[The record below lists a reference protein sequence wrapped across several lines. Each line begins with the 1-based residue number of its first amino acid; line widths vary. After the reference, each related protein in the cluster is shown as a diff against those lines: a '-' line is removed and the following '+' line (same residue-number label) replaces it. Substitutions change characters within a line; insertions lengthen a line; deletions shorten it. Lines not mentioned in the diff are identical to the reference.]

1 MASACYRM
9 LFQQP
14 IRKLSIFL
22 ILVGLLCLATL
33 ALGAPSDKVSIA
45 VNVRP
50 TQIGMDEQA
59 LLEVVVSGPQQNLPD
74 PKIPTLP
81 AFEIYSQGR
90 SSNISIVN
98 GKVESSVT
106 YRYVLIPQ
114 KVGTFPI
121 DNIGIVFDNK
131 RINGNSVILTVRA
144 QGTAPTTTEQN
155 QLSNTGSGG
164 KDYLLEA
171 SVDNKKPFV
180 NQQVTLT
187 LRFLTAVR
195 YYGSP
200 ELSEPTTTGF
210 WTEVIGNAT
219 PYYQSINGKRYKVIE
234 RKYALFPTQTGELT
248 IGRAAI
254 TATVAADKNR
264 RRDPFK
270 VFDDFFGRGKEVVV
284 RSQPI
289 KLNVKPLPTKGR
301 PEEFTG
307 TIGKFNM
314 NVRADK
320 REVEVNQP
328 VSVTI
333 SINGTGNVKSVA
345 EPPIPELDDFRVY
358 RASANEKTTT
368 QNDKL
373 GGTKVFEEV
382 FIPRRPGD
390 LVIPPLTFAYFNPEA
405 AKFKTIKSKP
415 INLKVI
421 RPEGYAGDADLPYRG
436 PDMTIGSEARDIR
449 HIVSD
454 LGMLQPRGQLI
465 LLTPVYLAVN
475 GIPLAML
482 AALVV
487 WRRRRDRLLGDVG
500 LARAR
505 GASRMARKRLAKARS
520 LANPAHT
527 EAFHAEIYQSLTS
540 YLADKLD
547 ISPHGLTS
555 ESIVQILTER
565 GAAQDMIDSMLE
577 IVRACDFARFAPS
590 SIDEEAIAKVLASAE
605 QIMVTIEGVKFD

>member
-1 MASACYRM
+1 M
-9 LFQQP
+9 
-14 IRKLSIFL
+14 IRKLVTCL
-22 ILVGLLCLATL
+22 IIAGLLSLAATVM
-33 ALGAPSDKVSIA
+33 GTGGDEVSIDVKVSPA
-45 VNVRP
+45 K
-50 TQIGMDEQA
+50 IGMDEQA
-59 LLEVVVSGPQQNLPD
+59 ILEVTIAGPQQNLPD
-74 PKIPTLP
+74 PKIPTLA
-81 AFEIYSQGR
+81 AFEVYSQGR

-114 KVGTFPI
+114 KAGTFPI
-121 DNIGIVFDNK
+121 DNIGVVYNNK
-131 RINGNSVILTVRA
+131 RVNGNSVTLTVGG
-144 QGTAPTTTEQN
+144 Q
-155 QLSNTGSGG
+155 GSGSATSTPDRLNETSG
-164 KDYLLEA
+164 DGRDYLLEA
-171 SVDNKKPFV
+171 AVDNKEPFV

-200 ELSEPTTTGF
+200 ELTEPTTTGF
-210 WTEVIGNAT
+210 WTEVIGNET
-219 PYYQSINGKRYKVIE
+219 PFYQAIDGRRYKVIE

-254 TATVAADKNR
+254 TTTVAAADNS
-264 RRDPFK
+264 RRDPFS
-270 VFDDFFGRGKEVVV
+270 VFNDFFGRGKEVVV

-289 KLNVKPLPTKGR
+289 KLNVKPLPVSGR

-314 NVRADK
+314 SVRADK

-328 VSVTI
+328 IAVTI

-382 FIPRRPGD
+382 FIPKRPGD
-390 LVIPPLTFAYFNPEA
+390 LEIPALTFAYFDPEA
-405 AKFKTIKSKP
+405 AQFRTIRSSP
-415 INLKVI
+415 INVKVI
-421 RPEGYAGDADLPYRG
+421 RPEGYAGDADLPYRA
-436 PDMTIGSEARDIR
+436 PEMTIGSGARDIR
-449 HIVSD
+449 HIRGD
-454 LGMLQPRGQLI
+454 LGQLQPRNRLV
-465 LLTPVYLAVN
+465 LLTPLYMAIN
-475 GIPLAML
+475 GFPVVVL

-487 WRRRRDRLLGDVG
+487 WRRRRDRLTADRG

-520 LANPAHT
+520 LASPAHT
-527 EAFHAEIYQSLTS
+527 EAFHAEVYRALTS
-540 YLADKLD
+540 YLADKLN

-555 ESIVQILTER
+555 DAISRILAER
-565 GAAQDMIDSMLE
+565 GAAQDLIDSVLD
-577 IVRACDFARFAPS
+577 IVKACDFARFAPS
-590 SIDEEAIAKVLASAE
+590 SIGDEAIKKVLAEAE
-605 QIMVTIEGVKFD
+605 QVMVTIEGVKFA